1 MYFKCS
7 FFFQAASVDQTQKSA
22 QDVLTSPVVSPA
34 FLAEMELSL
43 QSSPSNISKLFH
55 NTSMPLNA
63 TGNYTNDQF
72 TEVNLFEIL
81 GPKRSPFFLPVTSVY
96 LLIFLTGLSGNLLT
110 CAVIARHKK
119 MRNPTNFYLLSL
131 ALSDLLVLL
140 FGMPLEIYD
149 LWQNYP
155 FPFGEGG
162 CYFKTFLFETVCF
175 ASILNVTA
183 LSVER
188 YIAVLHPLKTRYLST
203 NQHAKR
209 VITVVWVVSMICA
222 IPNTSLHGIF
232 YLPEKMEESA
242 ICTVLKPLWIYNMVM
257 QITTVCFYFVPMTVI
272 SVLYL
277 VMGLHLGRER
287 RQSSGNLGKNCGNN
301 TRRKINANGRR
312 RQVNKMLS
320 IVVAVFGVCW
330 APFHIERLLWSSISQ
345 WTDLMHNIYQYV
357 HILSGILFYLSSAV
371 NPIIYSLLSTR
382 FRECFR
388 ELMCSQAEENSSV
401 RDSPPFPKILLD
413 PSVSSSR
420 AQANGKDSNAFIPLL
435 SPNMT
440 LSMDTAILS
449 CACKD
454 STCKTSVF

>member
-1 MYFKCS
+1 
-7 FFFQAASVDQTQKSA
+7 
-22 QDVLTSPVVSPA
+22 
-34 FLAEMELSL
+34 MELSL
-43 QSSPSNISKLFH
+43 NASKLLH
-55 NTSMPLNA
+55 NTSMTVNA

-81 GPKRSPFFLPVTSVY
+81 GPKRSPFFLPVTTVY

-110 CAVIARHKK
+110 CAVVAKHKK
-119 MRNPTNFYLLSL
+119 MRNPTNFYLVSL
-131 ALSDLLVLL
+131 AVSDLLVLL
-140 FGMPLEIYD
+140 FGMPLEVYD

-188 YIAVLHPLKTRYLST
+188 YIAVVHPLKTRYLLT
-203 NQHAKR
+203 NHHAKR
-209 VITVVWVVSMICA
+209 VITIVWVVSMICA

-232 YLPEKMEESA
+232 YLPEKMEDSA

-257 QITTVCFYFVPMTVI
+257 QITTVCFYFVPMMVI
-272 SVLYL
+272 SILYL

-287 RQSSGNLGKNCGNN
+287 RRSRRNLGEDFC
-301 TRRKINANGRR
+301 RRKISVENGRR
-312 RQVNKMLS
+312 RQVIKMLS

-330 APFHIERLLWSSISQ
+330 APFHIERLLWSSVSQ
-345 WTDLMHNIYQYV
+345 WTDLMHNVYQYV
-357 HILSGILFYLSSAV
+357 HILSGVLFYLSSAV
-371 NPIIYSLLSTR
+371 NPVIYSMLSTR

-388 ELMCSQAEENSSV
+388 ELVCSHSEDSSSV

-413 PSVSSSR
+413 CSISSSR
-420 AQANGKDSNAFIPLL
+420 AQAEGKNSNAFIPLL

-440 LSMDTAILS
+440 LSMDTAMLT
-449 CACKD
+449 CACKET
-454 STCKTSVF
+454 TCKTSVF

>member
-1 MYFKCS
+1 
-7 FFFQAASVDQTQKSA
+7 
-22 QDVLTSPVVSPA
+22 
-34 FLAEMELSL
+34 MELWL
-43 QSSPSNISKLFH
+43 QGSSWNASTLFH

-72 TEVNLFEIL
+72 MEDILLEIL

-96 LLIFLTGLSGNLLT
+96 LLIFITGLSGNVLT
-110 CAVIARHKK
+110 CAVIAKHKK
-119 MRNPTNFYLLSL
+119 MRNPTNLYLVSL
-131 ALSDLLVLL
+131 AASDLLVLL

-188 YIAVLHPLKTRYLST
+188 YIAVVYPLKTRYLST
-203 NQHAKR
+203 KQHAKR
-209 VITVVWVVSMICA
+209 VITIVWVVSMICA

-232 YLPEKMEESA
+232 YLPERMEESA
-242 ICTVLKPLWIYNMVM
+242 ICAVLKPLWIYNMLM
-257 QITTVCFYFVPMTVI
+257 QITTVCFYFVPMMVI

-277 VMGLHLGRER
+277 VMGLHLCRER
-287 RQSSGNLGKNCGNN
+287 RQPGGNLAKNCSSII
-301 TRRKINANGRR
+301 RRKISGNGRR
-312 RQVNKMLS
+312 RQINKMLS

-345 WTDLMHNIYQYV
+345 WTDLMYNIYQYV
-357 HILSGILFYLSSAV
+357 HIVSGVFFYLSSAV

-388 ELMCSQAEENSSV
+388 ELVCSQTEDNNSV
-401 RDSPPFPKILLD
+401 RDSPPFPKILVE
-413 PSVSSSR
+413 PSVSSGR
-420 AQANGKDSNAFIPLL
+420 AQAEGKDSNTCIPLL

-440 LSMDTAILS
+440 LSMDTAILT
-449 CACKD
+449 CACKE
-454 STCKTSVF
+454 TSVF

>member
-1 MYFKCS
+1 
-7 FFFQAASVDQTQKSA
+7 
-22 QDVLTSPVVSPA
+22 
-34 FLAEMELSL
+34 MELCLQDSSNMSNASL
-43 QSSPSNISKLFH
+43 LP
-55 NTSMPLNA
+55 NA
-63 TGNYTNDQF
+63 TGNYTSDQF
-72 TEVNLFEIL
+72 SEVNLFEIL

-110 CAVIARHKK
+110 CAVIAKHKK

-183 LSVER
+183 LSAER
-188 YIAVLHPLKTRYLST
+188 YIAVVHPLKTRYLST

-209 VITVVWVVSMICA
+209 VIATVWVVSMMCA

-232 YLPEKMEESA
+232 YLPDRVEESA
-242 ICTVLKPLWIYNMVM
+242 ICTVLKPLWIYNVVM
-257 QITTVCFYFVPMTVI
+257 QVTTVCFFFVPMLVI

-277 VMGLHLGRER
+277 VMGLHLSREKQQPSR
-287 RQSSGNLGKNCGNN
+287 SLGKNCSGA
-301 TRRKINANGRR
+301 TRRKNSSENGRR
-312 RQVNKMLS
+312 RQVIKMLS

-330 APFHIERLLWSSISQ
+330 APFHIERLLWSSVSQ
-345 WTDLMHNIYQYV
+345 WTDTMHTVYQYV
-357 HILSGILFYLSSAV
+357 HILSGVLFYLSSAI

-388 ELMCSQAEENSSV
+388 ELVCSHADENSSV
-401 RDSPPFPKILLD
+401 RDSPPFPKISLD
-413 PSVSSSR
+413 PPVSCSR
-420 AQANGKDSNAFIPLL
+420 AQAKLML

-440 LSMDTAILS
+440 LSMDTAILT
-449 CACKD
+449 CACTEA
-454 STCKTSVF
+454 TCKTSVF

>member
-1 MYFKCS
+1 MEVS
-7 FFFQAASVDQTQKSA
+7 FQGS
-22 QDVLTSPVVSPA
+22 
-34 FLAEMELSL
+34 LS
-43 QSSPSNISKLFH
+43 NMCRLFNNCVMQ
-55 NTSMPLNA
+55 NTS
-63 TGNYTNDQF
+63 GNESIDQV
-72 TEVNLFEIL
+72 TQVNLLEIL
-81 GPKRSPFFLPVTSVY
+81 GPKQSPFFLPVTIVY

-110 CAVIARHKK
+110 CVVIARHKK
-119 MRNPTNFYLLSL
+119 MRNPTNFYLVSL
-131 ALSDLLVLL
+131 AASDLLVLL

-162 CYFKTFLFETVCF
+162 CYFKTFLFETICF

-203 NQHAKR
+203 NKHAKQA
-209 VITVVWVVSMICA
+209 ITLVWVMSMICA

-232 YLPEKMEESA
+232 YLPDMMEESA
-242 ICTVLKPLWIYNMVM
+242 ICTVLKPLWIYNMIM
-257 QITTVCFYFVPMTVI
+257 QITTVCFYFVPMMVI

-277 VMGLHLGRER
+277 VMGLHLSREQ
-287 RQSSGNLGKNCGNN
+287 RQPCGNLGKTRGSSI
-301 TRRKINANGRR
+301 RRKINRNGRR
-312 RQVNKMLS
+312 RQINKMLS

-357 HILSGILFYLSSAV
+357 HILSGVLFYLSSAV

-388 ELMCSQAEENSSV
+388 ELVCSHPEDNNSV

-413 PSVSSSR
+413 TSASSSR
-420 AQANGKDSNAFIPLL
+420 AQADAQDFNAFTPLL
-435 SPNMT
+435 SANMT
-440 LSMDTAILS
+440 LRNDTDTLTR
-449 CACKD
+449 ACKD
-454 STCKTSVF
+454 TTVSNSEI

>member
-1 MYFKCS
+1 
-7 FFFQAASVDQTQKSA
+7 
-22 QDVLTSPVVSPA
+22 
-34 FLAEMELSL
+34 MELL
-43 QSSPSNISKLFH
+43 LLGSPSNASALFH
-55 NTSMPLNA
+55 NTSIPLNA
-63 TGNYTNDQF
+63 TGNYTNNQF
-72 TEVNLFEIL
+72 TEVNLIEIL
-81 GPKRSPFFLPVTSVY
+81 GPKRSPFFHPVTSIY

-110 CAVIARHKK
+110 CAVIAKHKK
-119 MRNPTNFYLLSL
+119 MRNPTNLYLLSL
-131 ALSDLLVLL
+131 AVSDVLVLL

-155 FPFGEGG
+155 FLFGEGG

-188 YIAVLHPLKTRYLST
+188 YIAVVHPLKTRYLST

-209 VITVVWVVSMICA
+209 VITIVWVVSMICA

-232 YLPEKMEESA
+232 YLPERKEESA
-242 ICTVLKPLWIYNMVM
+242 ICTVVKPLWIYNMVM
-257 QITTVCFYFVPMTVI
+257 QITTVCFYFVPMAVI

-277 VMGLHLGRER
+277 LMGLHLGRER
-287 RQSSGNLGKNCGNN
+287 RQPRGSLGKNCSSNN
-301 TRRKINANGRR
+301 QRKISVNGRR

-357 HILSGILFYLSSAV
+357 HILSGVFFYLSSAV

-388 ELMCSQAEENSSV
+388 ELVCSHTEDNSSV

-420 AQANGKDSNAFIPLL
+420 AQADGEHSNAFIPLL

-440 LSMDTAILS
+440 LSMELT
-449 CACKD
+449 CACKE
-454 STCKTSVF
+454 TACKTSAF